1 MNTQRHIVI
10 SETTHE
16 QLKQYCAEACFNMGA
31 YVDKLIRNTIKKP
44 SKSDTEIN
52 PEKKG

>member
-10 SETTHE
+10 SDTTHA
-16 QLKQYCAEACFNMGA
+16 QLKQYCTEACLNMGA

-44 SKSDTEIN
+44 SKADAEIN
-52 PEKKG
+52 PGKM